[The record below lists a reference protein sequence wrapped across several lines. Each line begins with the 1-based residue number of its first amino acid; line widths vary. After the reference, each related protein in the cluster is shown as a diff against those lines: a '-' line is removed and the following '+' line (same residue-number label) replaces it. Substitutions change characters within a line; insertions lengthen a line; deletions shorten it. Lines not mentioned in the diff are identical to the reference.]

1 MATMRIN
8 VGPIHPSTHGV
19 LRLVV
24 DVDGDTVEHVEPHIG
39 FLHRG
44 VEKLMETRMYM
55 QSPSY
60 TEKLDYIA
68 PLSWDDLY
76 VAAVEK
82 ATGIEVKER
91 AQYARAI
98 LLEFQ
103 RIASHLLWLGAFCND
118 TGQLLTVF
126 MWAFR
131 ERAKVLKLLE
141 DVSGGRMFYVN
152 LRLGGLYQDL
162 PADFS
167 ERADKLADYLESKIL
182 EYPDVLEKN
191 PVFME
196 RTKGVGKLN
205 RMDAINYGV
214 TGPVLRASGVEEDVR
229 KSNPYYVY
237 DKIKFKI
244 PTGKNGDNFDRY
256 RVRYEEMLQSIKIIK
271 QLLEI
276 MPQTGDIKGM
286 PIKLIGP
293 TAKPDPVI
301 MERELPR
308 GEGII
313 YMIPDKQRPYRISL
327 RSPTFINL
335 AVVKRLTEKAKFAD
349 IFPTLGSLDLVFGEV
364 DR

>member
-1 MATMRIN
+1 MAIMRIN

-24 DVDGDTVEHVEPHIG
+24 DVDGDTVQNVEPHIG

-55 QSPSY
+55 QNPSY

-76 VAAVEK
+76 VSAVEK
-82 ATGIEVKER
+82 ATGIEVKEK

-103 RIASHLLWLGAFCND
+103 RIASHLLWLGTFCND
-118 TGQLLTVF
+118 VGQLLTIF
-126 MWAFR
+126 CWAFR

-162 PADFS
+162 PSDFS
-167 ERADKLADYLESKIL
+167 ERASKLTDYLEEKIKG
-182 EYPDVLEKN
+182 YPDVLDSN
-191 PVFME
+191 PVFLE
-196 RTKGVGKLN
+196 RTKGIGNLSKA
-205 RMDAINYGV
+205 DAIDYGV
-214 TGPVLRASGVEEDVR
+214 TGPVLRASGVGEDVR

-237 DKIKFKI
+237 EKVKFKI
-244 PTGKNGDNFDRY
+244 PLGKNGDNFDRY
-256 RVRYEEMLQSIKIIK
+256 KVRYEEMMQSISIIR
-271 QLLEI
+271 QLLAI
-276 MPQTGDIKGM
+276 MPETGDVKGM

-293 TAKPDPVI
+293 SAKPDPVI
-301 MERELPR
+301 IERELPR
-308 GEGII
+308 GAGMI

-349 IFPTLGSLDLVFGEV
+349 IFPTLGSLDVVFGEV
-364 DR
+364 DK

>member
-1 MATMRIN
+1 MSIMRIN

-24 DVDGDTVEHVEPHIG
+24 DVDGDTVENIEPHIG

-55 QSPSY
+55 QNPSY

-68 PLSWDDLY
+68 PMSWDDLY
-76 VAAVEK
+76 VSAVEV

-91 AQYARAI
+91 AQYARMI
-98 LLEFQ
+98 MLEFQ
-103 RIASHLLWLGAFCND
+103 RIASHLLWLGTFCND
-118 TGQLLTVF
+118 MGQLLTIF

-141 DVSGGRMFYVN
+141 DVSGSRMFYVN

-162 PADFS
+162 PADFA
-167 ERADKLADYLESKIL
+167 ERADVLTDYLEEKIS
-182 EYPDVLEKN
+182 EYRYVLDKD

-196 RTKGVGKLN
+196 RTKGVGVLS
-205 RMDAINYGV
+205 RRDAIDYGV
-214 TGPVLRASGVEEDVR
+214 SGPVLRASGVEEDTR
-229 KSNPYYVY
+229 KSKPYYKY
-237 DKIKFKI
+237 GKMRFKI
-244 PTGKNGDNFDRY
+244 PTGRHGDNYDRY
-256 RVRYEEMLQSIKIIK
+256 RVRYEEIMQSIQIIR
-271 QLLEI
+271 QAASA
-276 MPQTGDIKGM
+276 MPQTGDVRGL

-301 MERELPR
+301 VSRELPK
-308 GEGII
+308 GEGMV

-335 AVVKRLTEKAKFAD
+335 AVIKRITYKSRFAD